1 MDEEKIKGQEE
12 QEEQEQEQ
20 EEQQVQQ
27 GMAHMAAR
35 TSQMEKKLA
44 KNAMNESKRKAE
56 KSLKDKLKKKKKAAE
71 KKKKIIGWAIK
82 IGGTLG
88 PFFLFLIIMLA
99 IIGSVLGFVTGI
111 VDAIKGFG
119 SKILDFFTVSNN
131 GIQINDEQVKSIME
145 EIEAQG
151 YEIDEKY
158 VKKFLEADA
167 ATTLPKTGTT
177 GSQGIIEIRKT
188 DPRNEEGTEAST
200 LGTVLQYQDYET
212 FSKNPDGTH
221 FSIDSSGNLV
231 VATYT
236 SNQETGG
243 EVYSL
248 KTINYSA
255 LVSQFRVPYT
265 FFLDLYMVTQTPEFV
280 YKLAERVQQ
289 SKVVLTLQ
297 DTTTVIHKEWED
309 SDGDYHESWNRSNN
323 VVPLVTKADTLFY
336 TKTLLY
342 NNVVTETQSSSGS
355 TTTTTTT
362 NKYSEGVDQEPYF
375 KNEEF
380 KNFLQRQ
387 YPMTTNEN
395 SGTGS
400 PYNSIV
406 NVNSSMIIKLF
417 YENVDNEVLIQQFQ
431 YILYLMTGYDFG
443 VTELDIDL
451 SYVLSGS
458 AGSSLSFEESYW
470 FPIAKD
476 DIKSEYF
483 TGEALVEY
491 TTKDKIGETVITSPM
506 GPRVRGTA
514 YSQYENNYTLTWKEY
529 DALTDPD
536 KEAAFSQK
544 NGTVVADQHTGIDI
558 GQSKVSGYDVIASK
572 AGTVSTYAL
581 SGSSSYGNYVE
592 IKHSDG
598 SITRYA
604 HLQDIQVENGQS
616 VSQGAVIG
624 TMGTTGASGE
634 GSYDRHLHFEIIIGG
649 EQVDPLE
656 YINFSDPWK
665 EVQYSIY
672 GSWTGGT
679 KEEFIQ
685 VLAPYAVESMEK
697 QHIYASVTI
706 GQGIL
711 ESGSGSS
718 GLSMRYNN
726 FFGMK
731 GGGDTVGHEVGEVVK
746 TSEGNEFWS
755 GNSVVMPTKEESNGN
770 TFSITAFFRVYENI
784 GQSVFDHGRLL
795 TTSRYT
801 NAGVTQAYE
810 QGLGPEEQIAR
821 IKAAGYATDSQYV
834 NKVVKVIN
842 ENNLKQYDEM
852 SSSDFELLGVSGKM
866 QQLITKAI
874 TICNDDRYTY
884 NMNNRDG
891 EFQFDCSSFV
901 SRLYKKYFP
910 EITDFPGS
918 TSEYGSKYKVNAEM
932 ELENLQ
938 PGDVLWRS
946 GHVGLYIG
954 NGKIAEAKTDNVAI
968 ADQVAITGY
977 TKRFTAIYRF
987 VS

>member
-1 MDEEKIKGQEE
+1 MDEEEMKNQET

-20 EEQQVQQ
+20 IQQ

-71 KKKKIIGWAIK
+71 KKKKIIGWVIK

-212 FSKNPDGTH
+212 FSANPDGTH
-221 FSIDSSGNLV
+221 FSIDSAGNLV

-243 EVYSL
+243 EVYYL

-280 YKLAERVQQ
+280 YQLAERVEQ
-289 SKVVLTLQ
+289 SKIVLTLQ

-309 SDGDYHESWNRSNN
+309 EEGNSHESWSRTNN
-323 VVPLVTKADTLFY
+323 LVPLITKADTLFY

-342 NNVVTETQSSSGS
+342 NNTVTTTTASTSSS
-355 TTTTTTT
+355 TTTTTT

-375 KNEEF
+375 KNKEF

-387 YPMTTNEN
+387 YPMTTNVN

-406 NVNSSMIIKLF
+406 DVNSSMIIKLF

-451 SYVLSGS
+451 SYVLAGS

-470 FPIAKD
+470 FPIAKE

-483 TGEALVEY
+483 TGDGLTAY
-491 TTKDKIGETVITSPM
+491 TTKDEIDNTVITSPM
-506 GPRVRGTA
+506 GPRVRGEE
-514 YSQYENNYTLTWKEY
+514 YSQYENNYTITWKEY
-529 DALTDPD
+529 EELSDPD
-536 KEAAFSQK
+536 KELAFSQK

-558 GQSKVSGYDVIASK
+558 GQSKVNGYDVIASK

-581 SGSSSYGNYVE
+581 SGSSNYGNYID

-598 SITRYA
+598 SVTRYA
-604 HLQDIQVENGQS
+604 HLQDIKVENGQK
-616 VSQGAVIG
+616 VSQGDVIG

-634 GSYDRHLHFEIIIGG
+634 GSYSRHLHFEILING

-665 EVQYSIY
+665 EVTYGIY
-672 GSWTGGT
+672 GNWTGGT
-679 KEEFIQ
+679 REQFIQ

-706 GQGIL
+706 AQGIL

-718 GLSMRYNN
+718 GLSINHNN

-731 GGGDTVGHEVGEVVK
+731 GGGDANASSYEVGALVK
-746 TSEGNEFWS
+746 TSEGNEFWD
-755 GNSVVMPTKEESNGN
+755 GTSVVMNTGEEVNGEN
-770 TFSITAFFRVYENI
+770 IRIKAFFRKYQNMA
-784 GQSVFDHGRLL
+784 QSVFDHGRLL

-810 QGLGPEEQIAR
+810 QGLGPEEQITR
-821 IKAAGYATDSQYV
+821 IRAAGYATDSKYV
-834 NKVVKVIN
+834 SKVMNLIN
-842 ENNLKQYDEM
+842 DYNLQQYDNM
-852 SSSDFELLGVSGKM
+852 TSSDFELAGVSTQM
-866 QQLITKAI
+866 QQLITEAI
-874 TICNDDRYTY
+874 RICNDDRYTY
-884 NMNNRDG
+884 SQNNRFG

-901 SRLYKKYFP
+901 QRLYRQFFP
-910 EITDFPGS
+910 EITDVPMQT
-918 TSEYGSKYKVNAEM
+918 TSYGTKYQVNAEM
-932 ELENLQ
+932 ALENLR
-938 PGDVLWRS
+938 PGDVLWRN

-954 NGKIAEAKTDNVAI
+954 NGKIAEAKTANLPA
-968 ADQVAITGY
+968 ADQIKITEY
-977 TKRFTAIYRF
+977 TNRFTKIYRF
-987 VS
+987 AS